1 MFFFESL
8 EHKQRKERMEKES
21 FVNAERLNE
30 KRMSTARE
38 VAHKLTDTLP
48 VVKKDHKFLG
58 EHFLSSSGS
67 DDEYVE
73 YPKEIRDLL
82 SKPALSEDFDFNEYR
97 LRHTLTPEEYDVK
110 EYT

>member
-1 MFFFESL
+1 
-8 EHKQRKERMEKES
+8 
-21 FVNAERLNE
+21 
-30 KRMSTARE
+30 MSTARE
-38 VAHKLTDTLP
+38 VAHKLADMRISALP

-73 YPKEIRDLL
+73 YPEEIRDFL
-82 SKPALSEDFDFNEYR
+82 SKPVLPEDFDFNEYR

>member
-1 MFFFESL
+1 
-8 EHKQRKERMEKES
+8 MEKES

-38 VAHKLTDTLP
+38 VAHKLTDMRIATLP

-73 YPKEIRDLL
+73 YPKEIRDFL
-82 SKPALSEDFDFNEYR
+82 SKPALSEDFDFNER
-97 LRHTLTPEEYDVK
+97 IFVVSEK
-110 EYT
+110 EINRDSK